1 MKKEDFMLQDMKL
14 TAINTEKVHNQV
26 YEQLKHLLLEGTW
39 KPGEKIPSENKLTNI
54 FGVSRIS
61 VRSAIKSLIAQGFL
75 EARQGEGT
83 FVVDVSIDQNF
94 NLLIP
99 MMNYSRESILEVLE
113 FRRVFEVGMMP
124 VVIEKITPE
133 QIQELEN
140 NVIALEQADFQHGI
154 ECYLRFVAEFLRLL
168 EAGEVTEG
176 DWADFHSHLQERW
189 QNILRRKQRGRSG
202 VSPVSVGQEVYFDTV
217 DADWAAPLGAY
228 DTHYPYFTSG
238 AYHRLADNDDVYWRP
253 DFPACFDEE
262 E

>member
-1 MKKEDFMLQDMKL
+1 MLQDMKL

-39 KPGEKIPSENKLTNI
+39 KPGEKIPSENKLTQI

-113 FRRVFEVGMMP
+113 FRRVFEVGLMP

-133 QIQELEN
+133 QIQKLEN
-140 NVIALEQADFQHGI
+140 NVIALEQADDDNFDENITI
-154 ECYLRFVAEFLRLL
+154 ELAFHRMFCIIAENKLLLRVNQILSELYRHAMASVVASMGSRYGRYYHREIL
-168 EAGEVTEG
+168 EAVRAKDAEAARRIMEEHIVETIRYIQQ
-176 DWADFHSHLQERW
+176 ADHVP
-189 QNILRRKQRGRSG
+189 IK
-202 VSPVSVGQEVYFDTV
+202 
-217 DADWAAPLGAY
+217 
-228 DTHYPYFTSG
+228 
-238 AYHRLADNDDVYWRP
+238 
-253 DFPACFDEE
+253 
-262 E
+262 

>member
-1 MKKEDFMLQDMKL
+1 VKKEEFMLQDMKL

-140 NVIALEQADFQHGI
+140 NVIALEQADDADIDENITIDLAFHRMFCLI
-154 ECYLRFVAEFLRLL
+154 AENKLLLRVNQILSELYRHTMASVVTSMGSRYGRYYHREIL
-168 EAGEVTEG
+168 EAVRVKDAEAARNIMEEHIVETIKYIQQ
-176 DWADFHSHLQERW
+176 ADHVP
-189 QNILRRKQRGRSG
+189 IK
-202 VSPVSVGQEVYFDTV
+202 
-217 DADWAAPLGAY
+217 
-228 DTHYPYFTSG
+228 
-238 AYHRLADNDDVYWRP
+238 
-253 DFPACFDEE
+253 
-262 E
+262 